1 MVDNIYVQ
9 IRNLKNK
16 ALEDKVPIMQ
26 DEGINFLTKF
36 IDKKKVKS
44 VLEIGTAVGYS
55 SIVMAISNPSLK
67 IVTIERDEQRYLE
80 AVKNIKSFK
89 LEDRITII
97 YKEALDVNIDQKFD
111 LIFIDA
117 AKGQNMKFFDKFSNN
132 LNDKGYII
140 TDNINFHGFVNKKEE
155 EIKSRNLRQLIRK
168 IKNYISFLKGNKNFE
183 TVFYDI
189 GDGLS
194 VSKKK

>member
-1 MVDNIYVQ
+1 M
-9 IRNLKNK
+9 K
-16 ALEDKVPIMQ
+16 E
-26 DEGINFLTKF
+26 
-36 IDKKKVKS
+36 
-44 VLEIGTAVGYS
+44 
-55 SIVMAISNPSLK
+55 
-67 IVTIERDEQRYLE
+67 
-80 AVKNIKSFK
+80 VKNIKSFK

-97 YKEALDVNIDQKFD
+97 YKDALDVNIDQKFD

>member
-97 YKEALDVNIDQKFD
+97 YKDALDVNIDQKFD

>member
-67 IVTIERDEQRYLE
+67 IVTIER
-80 AVKNIKSFK
+80 
-89 LEDRITII
+89 
-97 YKEALDVNIDQKFD
+97 
-111 LIFIDA
+111 
-117 AKGQNMKFFDKFSNN
+117 G
-132 LNDKGYII
+132 
-140 TDNINFHGFVNKKEE
+140 KK
-155 EIKSRNLRQLIRK
+155 
-168 IKNYISFLKGNKNFE
+168 Y
-183 TVFYDI
+183 
-189 GDGLS
+189 
-194 VSKKK
+194 

>member
-9 IRNLKNK
+9 IRNSKNK

-97 YKEALDVNIDQKFD
+97 YKDALDVNIDQKFD